1 MALDTADRLLA
12 GVVLSVIGVAGLV
25 YRLTSCVSDIGELN
39 KLVFYGGGYAFLSL
53 GITIIFMLVVCT
65 GLYLIYTVIRKK

>member
-1 MALDTADRLLA
+1 MTLDKADRLLA

-39 KLVFYGGGYAFLSL
+39 KLVFYGGGYTILSL
-53 GITIIFMLVVCT
+53 SITVIFLIVVT
-65 GLYLIYTVIRKK
+65 MGLYLIYTVIKKI